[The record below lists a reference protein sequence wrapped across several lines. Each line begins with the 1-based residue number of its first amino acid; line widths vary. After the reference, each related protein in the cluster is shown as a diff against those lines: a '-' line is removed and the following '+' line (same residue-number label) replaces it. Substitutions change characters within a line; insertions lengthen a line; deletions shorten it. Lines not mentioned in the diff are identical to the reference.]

1 MAEFREYLVMLRSDP
16 SDSQALA
23 ELQKLGP
30 QVLGTPEAAL
40 AFDEARQQLR
50 GKGASDTAV
59 KLFDLELEHAD
70 GERQAALLVGKGQV
84 VFEDLLNAD
93 TSLQCMNEALQLQP
107 DNTDVK
113 EMLAHLEQVQV
124 HWEQIVEKYIEEAEA
139 TTEPRLATMLYRA
152 AAETYARYSP
162 GASEVETYLRKA
174 LEVDAKNNRAALQL
188 ARLLGGAERWD
199 ELQQHLQ
206 SCVEVADKPEI
217 RIACWIRLAELGQGA
232 LNDAELATTA
242 MQQVIA
248 DEPGNSRALGYLA
261 THYEAEQNWAAAVSL
276 YTNALKSKRRSSSA
290 ETEIDMLIQIG
301 MLHWQRLGDAEAAEE
316 YFARLRKVSPAH
328 RVQLD
333 FYKDYYV
340 QTEQSGKL
348 MQLYRQALKS
358 VGASDPDRKQELM
371 VELAQLSEG
380 SMDNPEKAIDSWKSI
395 LRSDPTNIEASE
407 SLRRLYERT
416 GKWNALLD
424 LIKDQVEKLPAD
436 DTEGRV
442 QGLLEVVE
450 IYRDR
455 LNLDV
460 MVINTYNS
468 ILTLQPSNVDVLDA
482 LGEKYRELGRW
493 NDLIAVL
500 TRKAHLETLGLDV
513 RAALLSE
520 VAALWID
527 RFGNYAQAI
536 KPLEELL
543 VMDAT
548 HVEAIARLKE
558 IYTRR
563 RQWRALIELLG
574 REALSLDVNERR
586 THYASMA
593 ALAGTK
599 LGDSRLAINIWN
611 QVLELPGSTTDPD
624 DIAPDAPAAYDAL
637 CALYERE
644 KRFPALVEMLARKRA
659 LAVTPEAALPVL
671 EKMGAVYADRLK
683 APAQAAKVYQE
694 ILELKPNHGK
704 AARVLRELYAAA
716 RDYDALEA
724 LYGGMGHWDDL
735 VEAYFSI
742 SDKFQDRA
750 ETVAL
755 LERAGRVAQ
764 ENISNPDKVA
774 RVYER
779 LQSVE
784 PKHLGA
790 AQALVPLYRDAG
802 KWARLLSIH
811 EILLEHASEEES
823 LRLIHDIREL
833 CENQLGS
840 KSLAFQWTARLY
852 QIRPSDPELLSEL
865 KRLGAEADAWQ
876 EVSEILVARARG
888 EEASEDERVEL
899 FRELGGI
906 AEQRLHQPAKAQEH
920 FQAVLE
926 LRPNDRQALDALEG
940 LATQQSEWPALL
952 RILRKRVAMGQ
963 DAQQQVELLFKVA
976 HIEEEQLE
984 DANAAVAS
992 FRSILD
998 IEPENRRALR
1008 ALGRIYEGLGDWEK
1022 LAGILE
1028 AEVGIAGDSD
1038 SEAALHYRLGELYQ
1052 GPLTRPDDARE
1063 AFKRCM
1069 ELAPSQHVY
1078 NALQF
1083 FMQDGQA
1090 PEVRVEMA
1098 HLLLPAFEQAAAHAK
1113 IAEAIEVLVVTAE
1126 GEERLGYESRL
1137 AGLYDDE
1144 LNNPERAYAASARL
1158 LMLDPADAGN
1168 RMRLDMLGKLLDRVG
1183 DLRAKLEAAF
1193 GICDERG
1200 CDETVKLGIAMELAI
1215 LCDEILDDA
1224 EAAEQAWRRVQ
1235 GLEEGHANAHQ
1246 ALSRIFRMSEKW
1258 AELKT
1263 LLEEQVVR
1271 TFDVS
1276 ERVQLYWQLAEL
1288 SEGVL
1293 DDATAAEAAFKGI
1306 IESDPEQSRAFS
1318 ALGGIYERSERW
1330 EELEELLGNWSD
1342 YLEGSARSANDCRR
1356 ARLRAEKLGRSHGA
1370 VDLAEEILSRNNE
1383 DTEARAV
1390 CESLLAD
1397 PDLRLRIA
1405 RLLEPIYEAAADS
1418 SSLCRMLAV
1427 QAECADSAP
1436 EALEL
1441 YARMAEIQDEALGN
1455 PQAAMESWMAALAV
1469 EPSDERCLAAL
1480 LTLAPLVDGWAELAA
1495 ALEAAV
1501 DKVNE
1506 GDLSTRARLLRSCAD
1521 IRHDVLVQPA
1531 ETMTLLERIL
1541 ALDTSDP
1548 ETIRYASS
1556 TLDVLYANS
1565 SQFGK
1570 QAETLRGA
1578 AEWAESS
1585 EERKTLL
1592 TRVAEIEEVALED
1605 AEAALRSWQA
1615 VLGEDPEDASALA
1628 ASERLLEAS
1637 GAHRDLADIV
1647 RRRIDLMEVGP
1658 ERAGYLCRLA
1668 KLYESELQEPNEAIA
1683 SYLEVLDLDVE
1694 HDEVLQSLATIYRRE
1709 ARFDDLLDILQ
1720 RRVQSSEGAPR
1731 AALLFEAGVVLAD
1744 DLSRPSEAV
1753 EHFADVLRLDV
1764 DHTGARER
1772 LRGFVSDPDLR
1783 VRAAELLD
1791 PLYEAGGDN
1800 EALISLLE
1808 ALSEDNEDPRA
1819 VMANLRRIANI
1830 QEIAMQDSAAA
1841 FEVLKRAVRGSLAEP
1856 ELPEL
1861 LVDLQRLAAENDALP
1876 TLVTV
1881 YRDIA
1886 SDVFDGDL
1894 QRRLYLD
1901 IADLSRAVLKDE
1913 DTAQQYYQLVLDAQ
1927 PDDVRALRALEGIYR
1942 EREDYSALY
1951 DLLVQKAELA
1961 AHDIEARAA
1970 ALTEAGVLCQDK
1982 LDRKS
1987 DAAMHW
1993 EQVLELMPDSR
2004 DVATRLQALYRQ
2016 TERWHDLAEALE
2028 SRLGFAMTVDEA
2040 VDLRF
2045 RLGVLY
2051 EEQLRDPDAAVE
2063 NYGAAIGGDPNHQ
2076 AALASLERLLEEA
2089 DTRSAV
2095 AEILE
2100 PIHVAQQKWP
2110 QLVRIYEIKLEAAD
2124 DPTER
2129 LRITKYIAR
2138 LHEDQLE
2145 DLDGA
2150 FLWLGR
2156 VFRESPSDRGVRMQ
2170 LERLVSV
2177 VHNWEGLAAV
2187 YQAYVDDETGDS
2199 PELREVT
2206 ETLAELYN
2214 KRLGKVDEA
2223 LVAYKRVLQMD
2234 PDALQV
2240 FSRTETM
2247 LIRAEAWNDLVGL
2260 YEEVVHS
2267 SLDDARRQEIYEKL
2281 AGVQEEQ
2288 LENFGKATDAWR
2300 ALLEVNPDSEKA
2312 IGQLDRLLEVQENWY
2327 ELADLL
2333 LGQIDRPRDAGQ
2345 LLESRLRLAQIRE
2358 QHLEDMDGAID
2369 QYQEALHMP
2378 GGELAL
2384 TALERLVMDDAHREQ
2399 IADILEP
2406 VYREKDWWQKLVVIL
2421 DAKLLYAEDQSQR
2434 GEMLREIAQ
2443 IHEERGGDLGLAL
2456 EALGKAW
2463 LEETGDSELYR
2474 RFVSLGLSQGK
2485 TDLLIE
2491 VLEAAIVD
2499 QYDFELVGT
2508 VLMQLAGIHE
2518 TSKNN
2523 AKAAIACLRR
2533 LLEVTDDHA
2542 LALSELDRLLVATMD
2557 WDALIPIVERRAE
2570 LAEDPDVRVG
2580 LLRRSAMVHENE
2592 RSDRGAAIDAY
2603 RNILNAKEGDID
2615 ALDALERLFTAEENW
2630 AELAQVLLSKIE
2642 TNEDPQ
2648 ARRLLHFELATLQET
2663 KLGDVFEAIAQTR
2676 AVLDLDPDDS
2686 RALEGLRTLFEK
2698 ESMWQDLVEIVDQQV
2713 TLATGESK
2721 VEGAFSAA
2729 ETVEK
2734 RLLEVEGAI
2743 ERYAGVLEL
2752 APAHEGARA
2761 ALLRH
2766 SANEDTMER
2775 CCEVLDGVYRAE
2787 ANYDALAQ
2795 ILETRLSAANGDEE
2809 RQGLLL
2815 AELAELHELSRGDT
2829 ASAFA
2834 TWSRALAV
2842 QVEDAQVQGQLE
2854 RLAMA
2859 MGNWQQLVE
2868 LYEGIL
2874 AETVDTNV
2882 EFLCASKLG
2891 GFYEENLGDLSKA
2904 AERHARA
2911 LGVADDEGPTLL
2923 ALSRIYERD
2932 GKYAE
2937 LGDTYARRAEA
2948 TMDETEQAN
2957 LLFMLGD
2964 VREQRLGLVADAVAS
2979 YRDVLERDANH
2990 GASRGALERLL
3001 ATSDQERANIIA
3013 ILEPLYEQDGD
3024 SARLADLLSTKIG
3037 GVDDAFE
3044 RAQIYARIAEIAEQE
3059 LGDATRA
3066 LDAVGGWLAEEP
3078 ESEQALE
3085 ELERLGEQV
3094 QRHGE
3099 VAARLD
3105 GICAGSSNPDVRAR
3119 LGSRSARIKIDQ
3131 LNDHAGA
3138 LVNVESLLAMDADD
3152 AGALKALAEISRQQG
3167 DWARLAQTQWHRAEL
3182 TYEPAEKRE
3191 LLVEVA
3197 HLRLQLEMR
3206 DEAIV
3211 AWRAVLD
3218 VDEADGEAARE
3229 LAILYRGQSA
3239 WDELIEVL
3247 KLSSRYATDPEAD
3260 RLLRTEVAETYAEKL
3275 GDLEHGVEAWQA
3287 VLDLDPNALAPL
3299 DALESLHRRRED
3311 FMAVQEILLR
3321 RADAVDGDEAR
3332 IAVYMRLSQLAEI
3345 DREAPEEAVDFMRS
3359 VLEIDSAHEDANA
3372 QLDRLLRG
3380 LERWHDVVELYQIR
3394 AEICA
3399 VQGDDAGEL
3408 RLLAQAAELWE
3419 GQLDNPDEAAE
3430 MLEKILVRDPNSVA
3444 ALTRLAKI
3452 YESASDWERCS
3463 EILER
3468 ALALGPQGR
3477 DAADL
3482 YVRLGEVAKNKD
3494 GDEAKAQEH
3503 FGQALHFDGY
3513 HPVALERIEEAAR
3526 GKDDWILVAD
3536 MVRRRYEI
3544 CQDPAQKLDL
3554 TVELAELYG
3563 ERLGQPEHV
3572 IPLLEA
3578 ANQSAP
3584 GNPRIIGPL
3593 ADLYFHASRHAEAA
3607 PMYEQ
3612 LAEAAKAKRNMK
3624 EVARFKQRLAGIFQ
3638 AQGDTEKATTAYEE
3652 AFRIDPT
3659 NVRTMIGLGEL
3670 YMAKQDWEKARRVYR
3685 SMVLQNIDPA
3695 LGITKADVYFKLG
3708 QIHQVKDETA
3718 KAKDMFKRALN
3729 ADSAHQ
3735 GAKDA
3740 LAALG

>member
-1 MAEFREYLVMLRSDP
+1 MLHSDP

-30 QVLGTPEAAL
+30 QVLGTPEAAI

-59 KLFDLELEHAD
+59 KLFDLELEHAGGD
-70 GERQAALLVGKGQV
+70 RQAALLVGKGQV

-107 DNTDVK
+107 DNADVK
-113 EMLAHLEQVQV
+113 ELLTHLEQIQV
-124 HWEQIVEKYIEEAEA
+124 HWEQIVDKYIEEAEA
-139 TTEPRLATMLYRA
+139 TTEPKLATTLYRA
-152 AAETYARYSP
+152 AAETIARYNP
-162 GASEVETYLRKA
+162 GAPEVESHLRKA
-174 LEVDAKNNRAALQL
+174 LEVDAKNYRAALQL
-188 ARLLGGAERWD
+188 ARLLGDSERFD
-199 ELQQHLQ
+199 ELQAHLQ
-206 SCVEVADKPEI
+206 SCIEVADKADI
-217 RIACWIRLAELGQGA
+217 RIACWIRLAELGQGPLA
-232 LNDAELATTA
+232 DAELATTA
-242 MQQVIA
+242 MQHVIA
-248 DEPGNSRALGYLA
+248 DEPGNSRAIGFLA
-261 THYEAEQNWAAAVSL
+261 NAYEEQENWPAAVSL
-276 YTNALKSKRRSSSA
+276 YANALKNKRRSGSA

-301 MLHWQRLGDAEAAEE
+301 MLHWQRLGDAEAGEE
-316 YFARLRKVSPAH
+316 YFARLRKLAPAH

-333 FYKDYYV
+333 FYKEYYV
-340 QTEQSGKL
+340 QTEQAGKL

-358 VGASDPDRKQELM
+358 VGTTDPDRKQELM

-395 LRSDPTNIEASE
+395 LRSDPSNMEASE

-436 DTEGRV
+436 DVDGRV

-468 ILTLQPSNVDVLDA
+468 ILTLEPSNLDVLDA
-482 LGEKYRELGRW
+482 LAEKYRELGRW

-500 TRKAHLETLGLDV
+500 SRKAHLETLGLDV

-543 VMDAT
+543 AMDGA
-548 HVEAIARLKE
+548 HPEALSRLKE

-574 REALSLDVNERR
+574 REALSLDVESRR
-586 THYASMA
+586 AHYASMA

-611 QVLELPGSTTDPD
+611 QVLELPGYTTDPD
-624 DIAPDAPAAYDAL
+624 DIAPDAPAVYDAL

-644 KRFPALVEMLARKRA
+644 KRFPALVEMLSRKRA

-694 ILELKPNHGK
+694 ILELKPSHGK

-724 LYGGMGHWDDL
+724 LYGGMGQWDDL

-742 SDKFQDRA
+742 SDKFQDRN

-755 LERAGRVAQ
+755 LERAGRIAQ
-764 ENISNPDKVA
+764 ENIENPDKVA

-790 AQALVPLYRDAG
+790 AQALVPLYRGAG

-811 EILLEHASEEES
+811 EILLEHASEEDS
-823 LRLIHDIREL
+823 LALIDDIRKL
-833 CENQLGS
+833 CEDQLGS
-840 KSLAFQWTARLY
+840 KSLAFQWTGRAYRM
-852 QIRPSDPELLSEL
+852 RPNDPELLAEL
-865 KRLGAEADAWQ
+865 KRLGAEADAWN
-876 EVSEILVARARG
+876 EVSEILLERTEG
-888 EEASEDERVEL
+888 EDASEDERVEL
-899 FRELGGI
+899 FRELGTI
-906 AEQRLHQPAKAQEH
+906 AEQRLHEPDKAREY
-920 FQAVLE
+920 FQAVLS
-926 LRPNDRQALDALEG
+926 LRSEDRQALDALEE

-952 RILRKRVAMGQ
+952 AILRKRVAMGEDQ
-963 DAQQQVELLFKVA
+963 ERQVELLFKVA
-976 HIEEEQLE
+976 YIEEERLE
-984 DANAAVAS
+984 DADAAIAS
-992 FRSILD
+992 YQSILEL
-998 IEPENRRALR
+998 EPENRRALR
-1008 ALGRIYEGLGDWEK
+1008 ALSRLFEGLGDWERF
-1022 LAGILE
+1022 AGVLE
-1028 AEVGIAGDSD
+1028 VEVGISGDSD

-1052 GPLTRPDDARE
+1052 GPLGRPDDARE
-1063 AFKRCM
+1063 AFKRSM

-1078 NALQF
+1078 DALQF
-1083 FMQDGQA
+1083 FMKPEQS
-1090 PEVRVEMA
+1090 PEVRTEMA

-1113 IAEAIEVLVVTAE
+1113 IAEAIEVLVESAE
-1126 GEERLGYESRL
+1126 GEERLGYEGRL
-1137 AGLYDDE
+1137 ASLYDGE
-1144 LNNPERAYAASARL
+1144 LNDPERAYAASARL

-1168 RMRLDMLGKLLDRVG
+1168 RMRLDMLGKLLDRVP

-1193 GICDERG
+1193 DVCDERG
-1200 CDETVKLGIAMELAI
+1200 CDEAAKLGIALELAV

-1224 EAAEQAWRRVQ
+1224 EAAEAAWRRVQ
-1235 GLEEGHANAHQ
+1235 SLEEGHPGAHQ
-1246 ALSRIFRMSEKW
+1246 ALSRIFRTSEKW
-1258 AELKT
+1258 AELKV
-1263 LLEEQVVR
+1263 LLEGQIER
-1271 TFDVS
+1271 SFDVT
-1276 ERVQLYWQLAEL
+1276 ERVRLYWQLAEL

-1293 DDATAAEAAFKGI
+1293 DDAASAEIAFKGI

-1318 ALGGIYERSERW
+1318 ALAGIYERSERW
-1330 EELEELLGNWSD
+1330 EELEELLGHWSD
-1342 YLEGSARSANDCRR
+1342 YLDGAALSSNDCRR

-1370 VDLAEEILSRNNE
+1370 IDLAEEILSRNGE
-1383 DTEARAV
+1383 DGEARAV
-1390 CESLLAD
+1390 CESLLEDA
-1397 PDLRLRIA
+1397 DLRLRIA
-1405 RLLEPIYEAAADS
+1405 RLLEPIYESAGDNA
-1418 SSLCRMLAV
+1418 SLCRMLEA
-1427 QAECADSAP
+1427 QAQCAGSDP

-1455 PQAAMESWMAALAV
+1455 PQAAMQSWMAALAK

-1480 LTLAPLVDGWAELAA
+1480 LRLAPVVDGWSELATG
-1495 ALEAAV
+1495 LETAV
-1501 DKVNE
+1501 DAVDE
-1506 GDLSTRARLLRSCAD
+1506 GDLSTRARLLRTCAD
-1521 IRHDVLVQPA
+1521 IRHDILVQPA
-1531 ETMTLLERIL
+1531 ETIGLLERIL

-1548 ETIRYASS
+1548 ETIRYASGL
-1556 TLDVLYANS
+1556 LDTLYANS
-1565 SQFGK
+1565 SEFTK
-1570 QAETLRGA
+1570 QAAVLRGA

-1585 EERKTLL
+1585 EERKALL

-1605 AEAALRSWQA
+1605 AEAALLAWGA
-1615 VLGEDPEDASALA
+1615 VLGEDPEDTAALS
-1628 ASERLLEAS
+1628 ASERLLEAG
-1637 GAHRDLADIV
+1637 GAHRELAEIL
-1647 RRRIDLMEVGP
+1647 RRRIDLMEPGA
-1658 ERAGYLCRLA
+1658 ERATGLNRLA
-1668 KLYESELQEPNEAIA
+1668 TLYVEKLEEPNEAIT
-1683 SYLEVLDLDVE
+1683 SYLEILDLDVD
-1694 HDEVLQSLATIYRRE
+1694 HSEVLTSLSKLYRSE
-1709 ARFDDLLDILQ
+1709 ARHDDLLDVLQ
-1720 RRVQSSEGAPR
+1720 RRVQASEGSDR

-1764 DHTGARER
+1764 DHQGARER

-1783 VRAAELLD
+1783 YRAAELLD
-1791 PLYEAGGDN
+1791 PLYEAGGDHL
-1800 EALISLLE
+1800 ALISLLE
-1808 ALSEDNEDPRA
+1808 SLSEDNDDPRA
-1819 VMANLRRIANI
+1819 VMANLRRIASI
-1830 QEIAMQDSAAA
+1830 HEIALEDSASA
-1841 FEVLKRAVRGSLAEP
+1841 FEVLKRAVRTSLAEP

-1861 LVDLQRLAAENDALP
+1861 LSDLQRLAAENEALP

-1886 SDVFDGDL
+1886 PDVFDGDL

-1913 DTAQQYYQLVLDAQ
+1913 DTARQYYQLVLDGQ

-1942 EREDYSALY
+1942 EREDHSALY
-1951 DLLVQKAELA
+1951 DLLVQKAEMA

-1970 ALTEAGVLCQDK
+1970 ALTEAGSLCQDH
-1982 LDRKS
+1982 LDRSS

-1993 EQVLELMPDSR
+1993 EQVLELLPGSR
-2004 DVATRLQALYRQ
+2004 DVASMLQDLYRKG
-2016 TERWHDLAEALE
+2016 ERWHDLAEALE
-2028 SRLGFAMTVDEA
+2028 SRLGFAMTVEEA
-2040 VDLRF
+2040 VDLRY

-2076 AALASLERLLEEA
+2076 AALACLERLLEEA

-2095 AEILE
+2095 ADILE
-2100 PIHVAQQKWP
+2100 PIHVAHQNWP

-2124 DPTER
+2124 DPAER

-2150 FLWLGR
+2150 FHWLGR
-2156 VFRESPSDRGVRMQ
+2156 VFRESPSDKSVRMQ

-2177 VHNWEGLAAV
+2177 VHNWEGLAEV
-2187 YQAYVDDETGDS
+2187 YQSYVDDEAGDS

-2214 KRLGKVDEA
+2214 KRLGKVDQA

-2240 FSRTETM
+2240 FTRTETM
-2247 LIRAEAWNDLVGL
+2247 LIRAEAWTDLVGL

-2267 SLDDARRQEIYEKL
+2267 SLDDVRRQEIYEKL
-2281 AGVQEEQ
+2281 AAVQEEQ
-2288 LENFGKATDAWR
+2288 LEDHGKATDAWR
-2300 ALLEVNPDSEKA
+2300 ALLEINPDNERA
-2312 IGQLDRLLEVQENWY
+2312 MGQLDRLLEVQQNWY

-2333 LGQIDRPRDAGQ
+2333 LGQIDRPRDEGQ

-2358 QHLEDMDGAID
+2358 QHLEDMDGAIE

-2384 TALERLVMDDAHREQ
+2384 TALERLVIDDAHREQ

-2421 DAKLLYAEDQSQR
+2421 DAKLMYAEDQSQR

-2463 LEETGDSELYR
+2463 LEETGDSALYE

-2485 TDLLIE
+2485 TDLLVE
-2491 VLEAAIVD
+2491 VLEAGIKD

-2508 VLMQLAGIHE
+2508 VLMQLAGIYE
-2518 TSKNN
+2518 TTKSDLPQ
-2523 AKAAIACLRR
+2523 AIACLRR

-2542 LALSELDRLLVATMD
+2542 GALSELDRLLVATMD

-2570 LAEDPDVRVG
+2570 LAEEPDLRVA
-2580 LLRRSAMVHENE
+2580 LLRRAAITHENE
-2592 RSDRGAAIDAY
+2592 RSDRLAAIDAY
-2603 RNILNAKEGDID
+2603 RNILNVEEGDAD
-2615 ALDALERLFTAEENW
+2615 ALNALERLFTAEENW
-2630 AELAQVLLSKIE
+2630 TELAQVLLTKIE
-2642 TNEDPQ
+2642 TTEDVQ
-2648 ARRLLHFELATLQET
+2648 ARRLLHFELAGLQEA
-2663 KLGDVFEAIAQTR
+2663 KLGDVYEAIAQTR
-2676 AVLDLDPDDS
+2676 AVLELDPDDT

-2698 ESMWQDLVEIVDQQV
+2698 ESMWQDLLEVLDQQT
-2713 TLATGESK
+2713 TLASGDSK
-2721 VEGAFSAA
+2721 VEGAFTAA
-2729 ETVEK
+2729 ELVET
-2734 RLLEVEGAI
+2734 RLLEVEAAI

-2752 APAHEGARA
+2752 APAHEAARA

-2766 SANEDTMER
+2766 STNEDTLER

-2787 ANYDALAQ
+2787 ANFDALAQ
-2795 ILETRLSAANGDEE
+2795 ILETRLAAAKGDEGRE
-2809 RQGLLL
+2809 GALL
-2815 AELAELHELSRGDT
+2815 AELAELHEMSRGDT
-2829 ASAFA
+2829 TQAFA
-2834 TWSRALAV
+2834 TWSRALVV
-2842 QVEDAQVQGQLE
+2842 QVEDESVQAQLE
-2854 RLAMA
+2854 RLATS
-2859 MGNWQQLVE
+2859 MGNWQQLVD

-2874 AETVDTNV
+2874 VDAVDSNV

-2904 AERHARA
+2904 AERYSRA
-2911 LGVADDEGPTLL
+2911 LSVADDEGPTLL

-2932 GKYAE
+2932 SKFAE
-2937 LGDTYARRAEA
+2937 LADTYARRADA

-2964 VREQRLGLVADAVAS
+2964 VREQRLGLEADAVAS

-2990 GASRGALERLL
+2990 GAARGALERLL
-3001 ATSDQERANIIA
+3001 ATSEQERGTIIA

-3037 GVDDAFE
+3037 GVHDAFE

-3078 ESEQALE
+3078 ESEQALD

-3105 GICAGSSNPDVRAR
+3105 GICAVSTNPDVQGR
-3119 LGSRSARIKIDQ
+3119 LGARSARIKIDK
-3131 LNDHAGA
+3131 LADFAGA
-3138 LVNVESLLAMDADD
+3138 LVNVEALLALDGDD
-3152 AGALKALAEISRQQG
+3152 ANALDSLQQICRVQG

-3182 TYEPAEKRE
+3182 TYEPAAKRE
-3191 LLVEVA
+3191 MLVEVA

-3206 DEAIV
+3206 EECIEA
-3211 AWRAVLD
+3211 WKAVLD
-3218 VDEADGEAARE
+3218 LDEADAEAQRE
-3229 LAILYRGQSA
+3229 LAILFRGQAA
-3239 WDELIEVL
+3239 WEELIEVL
-3247 KLSSRYATDPEAD
+3247 KLSSRHATDSEAD
-3260 RLLRTEVAETYAEKL
+3260 RILRTEVAQIYSEQL
-3275 GDLEHGVEAWQA
+3275 GDLEQGVDAWQA

-3311 FMAVQEILLR
+3311 FMAVQEVLLR
-3321 RADAVDGDEAR
+3321 RADAVEGDEAR
-3332 IAVYMRLSQLAEI
+3332 IGVYMRLSQLAEL

-3359 VLEIDSAHEDANA
+3359 VLEVDSAHEDANT
-3372 QLDRLLRG
+3372 QLERLLRG
-3380 LERWHDVVELYQIR
+3380 LERWHDVVELHQAR

-3408 RLLAQAAELWE
+3408 RWLAQAAEVWE

-3430 MLEKILVRDPNSVA
+3430 ILEKILVRDPNSVA

-3463 EILER
+3463 EVLEK
-3468 ALALGPQGR
+3468 ALALGPQGT

-3482 YVRLGEVAKNKD
+3482 YVRLGEVARNKD
-3494 GDEAKAQEH
+3494 GDEAKAQEY

-3513 HPVALERIEEAAR
+3513 HPIALERIEEAAR
-3526 GKDDWILVAD
+3526 DKDDWILVAD

-3544 CQDPAQKLDL
+3544 CQDPAKRLDL

-3563 ERLGQPEHV
+3563 ERLGQPAQV

-3578 ANQSAP
+3578 ANQGTP
-3584 GNPRIIGPL
+3584 GNPRILGPL
-3593 ADLYFHASRHAEAA
+3593 ADLYFHAGRHDEAA

-3612 LAEAAKAKRNMK
+3612 LAEAAKAKRSMK
-3624 EVARFKQRLAGIFQ
+3624 DVARYKQRIAGIFH
-3638 AQGDTEKATTAYEE
+3638 AQGDAEKSITAYEE

-3659 NVRTMIGLGEL
+3659 NVRTMVGLGEL
-3670 YMAKQDWEKARRVYR
+3670 YMAKQDWEKSRRVYR

-3695 LGITKADVYFKLG
+3695 IGITKADVYFKLG
-3708 QIHQVKDETA
+3708 QIHHAKDEGP
-3718 KAKDMFKRALN
+3718 KAKDMYKRALS
-3729 ADSAHQ
+3729 ADSGHA
-3735 GAKDA
+3735 GAKEA
-3740 LAALG
+3740 LATMG

>member
-1 MAEFREYLVMLRSDP
+1 MLRSDP

-30 QVLGTPEAAL
+30 QVLGTPEAAI

-59 KLFDLELEHAD
+59 KLFDLELAHAG

-107 DNTDVK
+107 DNTEVK
-113 EMLAHLEQVQV
+113 ELLTHLELIQV
-124 HWEQIVEKYIEEAEA
+124 HWEQIVDKYIEEAEA
-139 TTEPRLATMLYRA
+139 TTEPKLATTLYRA

-188 ARLLGGAERWD
+188 ARLLGDAKRWD
-199 ELQQHLQ
+199 ELQEHLQ
-206 SCVEVADKPEI
+206 SCVEIADKPDI
-217 RIACWIRLAELGQGA
+217 RIACWVRLAELGQGP
-232 LNDAELATTA
+232 LNNAELATTA

-248 DEPGNSRALGYLA
+248 DDPSNSRAVGFLA
-261 THYEAEQNWAAAVSL
+261 NRYQEQENWPAAVSL
-276 YTNALKSKRRSSSA
+276 YANALKNKRRSGSA
-290 ETEIDMLIQIG
+290 ETEVDMLIQIG
-301 MLHWQRLGDAEAAEE
+301 MLHWQRLEDMEAAEE
-316 YFARLRKVSPAH
+316 YFARLRKLAPAH
-328 RVQLD
+328 RIQLD
-333 FYKDYYV
+333 FYKEYYV
-340 QTEQSGKL
+340 QTEQAGKL

-358 VGASDPDRKQELM
+358 VGNADPERRQELM

-424 LIKDQVEKLPAD
+424 LIKDQVEKLPAE

-468 ILTLQPSNVDVLDA
+468 ILTLEPSNLEVLDA
-482 LGEKYRELGRW
+482 LAAKYRELGRW

-500 TRKAHLETLGLDV
+500 TRKAHLESLELDA

-543 VMDAT
+543 GMDAT
-548 HVEAIARLKE
+548 HAEALSKLKE

-563 RQWRALIELLG
+563 RQWRALIDLLG
-574 REALSLDVNERR
+574 REALTLDVTERR
-586 THYASMA
+586 AHYANMA

-611 QVLELPGSTTDPD
+611 MVLELPGSTTDPD

-644 KRFPALVEMLARKRA
+644 KRFPAFVEMLARKRA

-671 EKMGAVYADRLK
+671 EKMGAVYAERLK
-683 APAQAAKVYQE
+683 APSQAAKVYQE
-694 ILELKPNHGK
+694 ILEIKPSHGK

-724 LYGGMGHWDDL
+724 LYGALGHWDDL

-764 ENISNPDKVA
+764 ENIPNPDKVA

-790 AQALVPLYRDAG
+790 AQALVPLYRGAG

-823 LRLIHDIREL
+823 LALIDDIRKL
-833 CENQLGS
+833 CEEQLGS
-840 KSLAFQWTARLY
+840 KSLAFQWTGRAY
-852 QIRPSDPELLSEL
+852 QMRPNDSGLLSEL
-865 KRLGAEADAWQ
+865 KRLGAEADAWN
-876 EVSEILVARARG
+876 EVSEILVERSQAEDVG
-888 EEASEDERVEL
+888 EEERIEL
-899 FRELGGI
+899 FRELGTI
-906 AEQRLHQPAKAQEH
+906 AEHRLHDPDTSREY
-920 FQAVLE
+920 FQGVLE
-926 LRPNDRQALDALEG
+926 LRPEDRQAMDALEE

-952 RILRKRVAMGQ
+952 KILRKRVSMGQ
-963 DAQQQVELLFKVA
+963 GSEKAELLFKVA
-976 HIEEEQLE
+976 YIEEERLE
-984 DANAAVAS
+984 DTNAAVAS
-992 FRSILD
+992 YRAILA

-1008 ALGRIYEGLGDWEK
+1008 ALGRIFEGLGDWEQ
-1022 LAGILE
+1022 LVSILE
-1028 AEVGIAGDSD
+1028 VEVGIAGDSD
-1038 SEAALHYRLGELYQ
+1038 SEAALYYRLGELYQ
-1052 GPLTRPDDARE
+1052 GPLDRPNDARE
-1063 AFKRCM
+1063 AFKRSM
-1069 ELAPSQHVY
+1069 ELAPSQPVY
-1078 NALQF
+1078 DALQF
-1083 FMQDGQA
+1083 FMEEGQL
-1090 PEVRVEMA
+1090 PEVRAEIA
-1098 HLLLPAFEQAAAHAK
+1098 QLLLPAFEQAAAHAK
-1113 IAEAIEVLVVTAE
+1113 IAQAIEVLVQGAE
-1126 GEERLGYESRL
+1126 GEERLGYEARL
-1137 AGLYDDE
+1137 AGLYDGE
-1144 LNNPERAYAASARL
+1144 LNDPERAYAASARL

-1183 DLRAKLEAAF
+1183 DLRSKLVAAF
-1193 GICDERG
+1193 GVCDERG
-1200 CDETVKLGIAMELAI
+1200 CDEAVKLGIALELAI

-1224 EAAEQAWRRVQ
+1224 EAAEEAWRRVQ
-1235 GLEEGHANAHQ
+1235 SLDEGNPDAHQ
-1246 ALSRIFRMSEKW
+1246 ALSRIFRTNEKW
-1258 AELKT
+1258 EELKS
-1263 LLEEQVVR
+1263 LLEGQVER
-1271 TFDVS
+1271 SFDVA
-1276 ERVQLYWQLAEL
+1276 ERVRLYWQLAEL

-1293 DDATAAEAAFKGI
+1293 DDSASAEAAFKGI

-1330 EELEELLGNWSD
+1330 EELEELLGHWSD
-1342 YLEGSARSANDCRR
+1342 YLDGAALSANDCRR

-1370 VDLAEEILSRNNE
+1370 VDLAEEVLARNNE
-1383 DTEARAV
+1383 DEEARAV
-1390 CESLLAD
+1390 CESLLENEE
-1397 PDLRLRIA
+1397 LRLRIA
-1405 RLLEPIYEAAADS
+1405 RLLEPIYEAAVDS
-1418 SSLCRMLAV
+1418 ASLCRMLTV
-1427 QAECADSAP
+1427 QAECAESDP
-1436 EALEL
+1436 EAVEL
-1441 YARMAEIQDEALGN
+1441 YARIAEIQDEALGN
-1455 PQAAMESWMAALAV
+1455 PQAAMESWLLALSRD
-1469 EPSDERCLAAL
+1469 PSDERSLAAL
-1480 LTLAPLVDGWAELAA
+1480 LRLAPVVDGWADLAA
-1495 ALEAAV
+1495 GLEAAIDGV
-1501 DKVNE
+1501 DQ
-1506 GDLSTRARLLRSCAD
+1506 GDLNTQARLLRSCAD
-1521 IRHDVLVQPA
+1521 IRHDILVQPT
-1531 ETMTLLERIL
+1531 ETIALLERIL

-1548 ETIRYASS
+1548 EMIRYASS
-1556 TLDVLYANS
+1556 RLDVLYAS
-1565 SQFGK
+1565 SSEFGK
-1570 QAETLRGA
+1570 QAAVLRSA
-1578 AEWAESS
+1578 ADWAEST

-1605 AEAALRSWQA
+1605 ADAALVAWQA
-1615 VLGEDPEDASALA
+1615 VLAEDPEDTAALLA
-1628 ASERLLEAS
+1628 AERLLEAS
-1637 GAHRDLADIV
+1637 AQYRDLADIV
-1647 RRRIDLMEVGP
+1647 RRRVDLMELGP
-1658 ERAGYLCRLA
+1658 LRASALCRLA
-1668 KLYESELQEPNEAIA
+1668 ELYVEKLGEPNEGIA
-1683 SYLEVLDLDVE
+1683 SYLEVLDLDVD
-1694 HDEVLQSLATIYRRE
+1694 HSDVLNSLSSLYRSE
-1709 ARFDDLLDILQ
+1709 TRFDDLLDVLQ
-1720 RRVQSSEGAPR
+1720 RRVQNSEGSER
-1731 AALLFEAGVVLAD
+1731 ASLLFEAGVVLAD

-1764 DHTGARER
+1764 DHQGARDR

-1783 VRAAELLD
+1783 YRAAELLE
-1791 PLYEAGGDN
+1791 PIYEAGG
-1800 EALISLLE
+1800 EHAALISLLE
-1808 ALSEDNEDPRA
+1808 SLSEDNDDPRS
-1819 VMANLRRIANI
+1819 VMTNLRRIANI
-1830 QEIAMQDSAAA
+1830 QEIALQDSGAA
-1841 FEVLKRAVRGSLAEP
+1841 FDVLKRAVRSSLAEP

-1861 LVDLQRLAAENDALP
+1861 LSDLQRLAAENDALP

-1886 SDVFDGDL
+1886 PDVFDGDL
-1894 QRRLYLD
+1894 QRRLHLD

-1913 DTAQQYYQLVLDAQ
+1913 DTAREYYQLVLDGQ
-1927 PDDVRALRALEGIYR
+1927 PDDDRALRALEGIYR
-1942 EREDYSALY
+1942 DREDYVALY

-1970 ALTEAGVLCQDK
+1970 ALTEAGSLCEDK
-1982 LDRKS
+1982 LDRAS

-1993 EQVLELMPDSR
+1993 EQVLELMPESR
-2004 DVATRLQALYRQ
+2004 EVATMLQNLYRK

-2028 SRLGFAMTVDEA
+2028 SRLGYAMTVEEA
-2040 VDLRF
+2040 VDLRC

-2063 NYGAAIGGDPNHQ
+2063 NYGAAIGGDPTHQ
-2076 AALASLERLLEEA
+2076 AALASLERLLEEP

-2095 AEILE
+2095 ADILE
-2100 PIHVAQQKWP
+2100 PIHIAQQNWP

-2124 DPTER
+2124 DPADR
-2129 LRITKYIAR
+2129 LRLTKYIAR

-2156 VFRESPSDRGVRMQ
+2156 VFRECPSDKSVRMQ

-2177 VHNWEGLAAV
+2177 VHNWEGLAEV
-2187 YQAYVDDETGDS
+2187 YQAYVDDESGDS
-2199 PELREVT
+2199 PEMREVT

-2247 LIRAEAWNDLVGL
+2247 LVRAEAWDELVGL

-2267 SLDDARRQEIYEKL
+2267 SYDDVRRQEIYEKL
-2281 AGVQEEQ
+2281 AGVQEDQ
-2288 LENFGKATDAWR
+2288 LEDHGKATDAWR
-2300 ALLEVNPDSEKA
+2300 ALLEIDPDNERA
-2312 IGQLDRLLEVQENWY
+2312 MGQLDRLLEVQQNWY

-2333 LGQIDRPRDAGQ
+2333 LGQIDRPRDEGQ

-2358 QHLEDMDGAID
+2358 QHLEDMDGAIE

-2406 VYREKDWWQKLVVIL
+2406 VYREKDWWQKLAVIL
-2421 DAKLLYAEDQSQR
+2421 DAKLMYAEDQSQR

-2463 LEETGDSELYR
+2463 LEDTGDLELYQ

-2485 TDLLIE
+2485 ADLLIE
-2491 VLEAAIVD
+2491 VLEKGIKD

-2518 TSKNN
+2518 TSRNDS
-2523 AKAAIACLRR
+2523 AEAIACLRR

-2542 LALSELDRLLVATMD
+2542 VALSELDRLLATTRD
-2557 WDALIPIVERRAE
+2557 WDALIPILERRAE
-2570 LAEDPDVRVG
+2570 LAEDAEARVA
-2580 LLRRSAMVHENE
+2580 LLRRVAMTHENE

-2603 RNILNAKEGDID
+2603 RNVLNAEEGDVD

-2642 TNEDPQ
+2642 SNEDPA
-2648 ARRLLHFELATLQET
+2648 ARRLLHFELASLQEN
-2663 KLGDVFEAIAQTR
+2663 KLGDVYEAIAQMR

-2698 ESMWQDLVEIVDQQV
+2698 ESMWQDLLEVIDQQV
-2713 TLATGESK
+2713 TLASGDSK
-2721 VEGAFSAA
+2721 VQGAFAAA
-2729 ETVEK
+2729 ELVEM
-2734 RLLEVEGAI
+2734 RLMELESAI

-2766 SANEDTMER
+2766 SENEDTMER
-2775 CCEVLDGVYRAE
+2775 CCEVLEGVFRAE
-2787 ANYDALAQ
+2787 ANFDALAQ
-2795 ILETRLSAANGDEE
+2795 VIETRIGAAHGDEDRE
-2809 RQGLLL
+2809 GALLG
-2815 AELAELHELSRGDT
+2815 ELAELHEMSRGDT

-2834 TWSRALAV
+2834 TWSRALVV
-2842 QVEDAQVQGQLE
+2842 QVENEAVQSQLE
-2854 RLAMA
+2854 RLSMS
-2859 MGNWQQLVE
+2859 MGNWQELVS

-2874 AETVDTNV
+2874 GETVDSNV

-2891 GFYEENLGDLSKA
+2891 RFYEESLGDLNRA
-2904 AERHARA
+2904 AERYSRA
-2911 LGVADDEGPTLL
+2911 LAVADDEGPTLL
-2923 ALSRIYERD
+2923 ALSRIYERN
-2932 GKYAE
+2932 GQYAE
-2937 LGDTYARRAEA
+2937 LAETYARRADA

-2964 VREQRLGLVADAVAS
+2964 VREQRLGQVADAVAS

-3001 ATSDQERANIIA
+3001 ATSEQERGAIIA

-3037 GVDDAFE
+3037 SVNDSFE

-3078 ESEQALE
+3078 ESEQALD
-3085 ELERLGEQV
+3085 ELERLGEEV
-3094 QRHGE
+3094 QRYGE

-3105 GICAGSSNPDVRAR
+3105 GICAGSNNPDVQAR
-3119 LGSRSARIKIDQ
+3119 LGTRSARIKIDK
-3131 LNDHAGA
+3131 LGDHAGA
-3138 LVNVESLLAMDADD
+3138 LVNVESLLKLDADD
-3152 AGALKALAEISRQQG
+3152 AGALDALQQICRQQG
-3167 DWARLAQTQWHRAEL
+3167 DWARLAQTQWHRSEL
-3182 TYEPAEKRE
+3182 TYDPAKKRE
-3191 LLVEVA
+3191 MLVEVA

-3206 DEAIV
+3206 EECIA

-3218 VDEADGEAARE
+3218 LDEADAEAQRE
-3229 LAILYRGQSA
+3229 LAILYRGQGA
-3239 WDELIEVL
+3239 WDDLIEML
-3247 KLSSRYATDPEAD
+3247 KLSSRYATDSEAD
-3260 RLLRTEVAETYAEKL
+3260 RALRTEVAQTYVEQL
-3275 GDLEHGVEAWQA
+3275 GDLEQGVDAWQA
-3287 VLDLDPNALAPL
+3287 VLDLDPNALEPL
-3299 DALESLHRRRED
+3299 DALESLHRQRED

-3321 RADAVDGDEAR
+3321 RAEAVDGDEAR
-3332 IAVYMRLSQLAEI
+3332 IGVYMRLSQLAEI
-3345 DREAPEEAVDFMRS
+3345 DRESPEEAVDFMRS

-3372 QLDRLLRG
+3372 QLERLLRS
-3380 LERWHDVVELYQIR
+3380 LERWHDVVELHQVR

-3408 RLLAQAAELWE
+3408 RWLAQAAEIWE

-3430 MLEKILVRDPNSVA
+3430 ILEKILVRDPNSVA

-3468 ALALGPQGR
+3468 AVALGPQGR

-3482 YVRLGEVAKNKD
+3482 YVRLGEVARNKD
-3494 GDEAKAQEH
+3494 GDEAKAQEY

-3513 HPVALERIEEAAR
+3513 HPIALERIEEAAR
-3526 GKDDWILVAD
+3526 DKDDWILVAD

-3544 CQDPAQKLDL
+3544 CQDPAEKLDL

-3563 ERLGQPEHV
+3563 ERLGQPAHV

-3578 ANQSAP
+3578 ANQGTP
-3584 GNPRIIGPL
+3584 GNPRILGPL
-3593 ADLYFHASRHAEAA
+3593 ADLYFQAGRHDEAA

-3624 EVARFKQRLAGIFQ
+3624 VVAQFKQRLAGIFR
-3638 AQGDTEKATTAYEE
+3638 AQGDAEKATTAYEE

-3659 NVRTMIGLGEL
+3659 NVRTMVGLGEL

-3695 LGITKADVYFKLG
+3695 IGITKADVYFKLG
-3708 QIHQVKDETA
+3708 QIHQAQGEGP
-3718 KAKDMFKRALN
+3718 KAKDMFKRALS
-3729 ADSAHQ
+3729 ADSAHV
-3735 GAKDA
+3735 GAKEA